1 MAAAEPRQDSSQER
15 AQRIRMLRGS
25 IKLLLGIGFL
35 FLLVPFFKSIPWPES
50 EVPEGSV
57 VITPADIRAGETI
70 LVDLKDGS
78 AVFVTRSTS
87 AQRELM
93 SRIAASHLWS
103 VSAPGIAEQEW
114 WVVSAKSAQD
124 EDVLLKPATQNSPA
138 HLGTTHG
145 LAWDLAGRAL
155 KAPAFAGISAQNSQ
169 NLLPMPFKRH
179 DDGVLLMPLPPA
191 SAPVEIQE

>member
-1 MAAAEPRQDSSQER
+1 
-15 AQRIRMLRGS
+15 MLRGS

-57 VITPADIRAGETI
+57 LITPADIRAGQT
-70 LVDLKDGS
+70 LKVELEDGS

-87 AQRELM
+87 AQREHLGK
-93 SRIAASHLWS
+93 IAASHLWS
-103 VSAPGIAEQEW
+103 ISAPGISAQKW

-124 EDVLLKPATQNSPA
+124 EEVLFKSETQNSPA
-138 HLGTTHG
+138 HLGTAHG

-155 KAPAFAGISAQNSQ
+155 KPSAFAGIATLNSQ
-169 NLLPMPFKRH
+169 NLMPMPFKPH
-179 DDGVLLMPLPPA
+179 DDGVLLITLP
-191 SAPVEIQE
+191 SAPVPIEAPE